1 MASSSAVDNRPRIDV
16 GMAALECAP
25 AVPHEVLLSCSL
37 PMALVH
43 PESLDVIQ
51 VNGEFAS
58 INQRARPRR
67 FLLRP
72 SSAPRIELL

>member
-51 VNGEFAS
+51 ANGEFAS
-58 INQRARPRR
+58 RPGDG
-67 FLLRP
+67 
-72 SSAPRIELL
+72 SSFVLPPPHG